1 MAFSKCSRKKPASG
15 NLFVSVLNCSHFFS
29 YPDCSSYRFE
39 KYQDLPT
46 RGAHAV
52 EHFTINGSLFLAFAN
67 FESRPAEKYNTDS
80 FIYKFNDLTGKFFLY
95 QTIGTHGGHDV
106 EYFTISG
113 EHYLAVANVQNE
125 TTYRLNSVIYL
136 WNGTLFVA
144 FQNLA
149 TKGGASFTFFTIAKE
164 AFLAVSNLHDGD
176 TQSLNSVIY
185 KWKNNLFEKFQ
196 EIATEGCSASAAFVI
211 NNKSYIAFANEI
223 RSASSVVYKRA
234 GMHFVKLQNLQKH
247 RTMDVKSFYINC
259 DVFLAIASQPES
271 YINKWNGSQFVQF
284 KTILTSEAWAL
295 HPFVMCG
302 QTFLGVADPY
312 RTKTVLYRFSAP
324 GQFTKYQE
332 LSTFGAIDMT
342 SFEYKGHTYLAIA
355 NSGNINQRNIKST
368 VFKWV

>member
-1 MAFSKCSRKKPASG
+1 MFS
-15 NLFVSVLNCSHFFS
+15 FS
-29 YPDCSSYRFE
+29 YPDCSSYYFK

-52 EHFTINGSLFLAFAN
+52 EHFTIDGSLFLAFAN
-67 FESRPAEKYNTDS
+67 YESDTAENYNTDS

-106 EYFTISG
+106 EYFSISG
-113 EHYLAVANVQNE
+113 KHYLAVTN
-125 TTYRLNSVIYL
+125 TYNGTSSRLNSVIYL
-136 WNGTLFVA
+136 WNGTLFFA
-144 FQNLA
+144 FQNIA
-149 TKGGASFTFFTIAKE
+149 TKVGVSFNFFTIAKE
-164 AFLAVSNLHDGD
+164 PFLTVSNYGD
-176 TQSLNSVIY
+176 VPQKANSTIY
-185 KWKNNLFEKFQ
+185 KWKNNMFEKFQ
-196 EIATEGCSASAAFVI
+196 EIATKGCLASAAFVI
-211 NNKSYIAFANEI
+211 NNESYIAFANAVT
-223 RSASSVVYKRA
+223 SASSVVYKRA

-247 RTMDVKSFYINC
+247 IAMDIKSFYIND

-284 KTILTSEAWAL
+284 KTILTSGAWAL

-312 RTKTVLYRFSAP
+312 RTKTVLYRFSAL

-332 LSTFGAIDMT
+332 LSTFRAMDMT

>member
-1 MAFSKCSRKKPASG
+1 MNFMFS
-15 NLFVSVLNCSHFFS
+15 FS
-29 YPDCSSYRFE
+29 FPDCSSYYFE

-67 FESRPAEKYNTDS
+67 YKSDPAQKYNTDS

-113 EHYLAVANVQNE
+113 EHYLAVANVYNGI
-125 TTYRLNSVIYL
+125 THRLNSVIYL
-136 WNGTLFVA
+136 WNGTLFVS
-144 FQNLA
+144 FQNVA
-149 TKGGASFTFFTIAKE
+149 TIRGASFNFFTIEKE
-164 AFLAVSNLHDGD
+164 PFLAVSNRNA
-176 TQSLNSVIY
+176 NSVIY
-185 KWKNNLFEKFQ
+185 KWKNNMFEKFQ
-196 EIATEGCSASAAFVI
+196 EIAITRCRASAAFVI
-211 NNKSYIAFANEI
+211 NNESYIAFANEF

-247 RTMDVKSFYINC
+247 IAMDIKSFYIND
-259 DVFLAIASQPES
+259 DVFLAIASRPES

-284 KTILTSEAWAL
+284 KTIHTSGARTL

-302 QTFLGVADPY
+302 QTFLGVADQL
-312 RTKTVLYRFSAP
+312 RTKTVLYRFSAS

-342 SFEYKGHTYLAIA
+342 SFEYKGHTYLVIA
-355 NSGNINQRNIKST
+355 NSGNSNQRNIKST
-368 VFKWV
+368 MYKLI

>member
-1 MAFSKCSRKKPASG
+1 MNFTFS
-15 NLFVSVLNCSHFFS
+15 FS
-29 YPDCSSYRFE
+29 YPDCSSYYFK

-46 RGAHAV
+46 RGAVAV

-67 FESRPAEKYNTDS
+67 YKSDTAEKYNTDS

-95 QTIGTHGGHDV
+95 QTIGTHGGHDL

-113 EHYLAVANVQNE
+113 EHYLAVANLNDG
-125 TTYRLNSVIYL
+125 TTSRLNSVIYL

-149 TKGGASFTFFTIAKE
+149 TKGGASFNFFTIAKE
-164 AFLAVSNLHDGD
+164 PFLTVSNLHDD
-176 TQSLNSVIY
+176 VTRSINSTIY
-185 KWKNNLFEKFQ
+185 KWKNNMFEKFQ
-196 EIATEGCSASAAFVI
+196 EIATEGCRASAAFVI
-211 NNKSYIAFANEI
+211 NNESYIAFANEV

-247 RTMDVKSFYINC
+247 RAMDIKSFYINY
-259 DVFLAIASQPES
+259 DVFLAIASQPVS

-284 KTILTSEAWAL
+284 KTILTSGARAL

-302 QTFLGVADPY
+302 QTFLGVADRY
-312 RTKTVLYRFSAP
+312 RAKTVLCRFSAP
-324 GQFTKYQE
+324 GQLTKYQE
-332 LSTFGAIDMT
+332 LSTFEAIDMT

-355 NSGNINQRNIKST
+355 NYGNNERNIEST
-368 VFKWV
+368 VYKWI

>member
-1 MAFSKCSRKKPASG
+1 MLS
-15 NLFVSVLNCSHFFS
+15 FS
-29 YPDCSSYRFE
+29 YPGCSSNHIE

-46 RGAHAV
+46 RGAAAV

-67 FESRPAEKYNTDS
+67 YFSDTAERYNTDS

-95 QTIGTHGGHDV
+95 QTIATNAGHDV

-113 EHYLAVANVQNE
+113 EHYLAVANAYNG
-125 TTYRLNSVIYL
+125 TTRRINSVIYL

-144 FQNLA
+144 FQNFA
-149 TKGGASFTFFTIAKE
+149 TKG
-164 AFLAVSNLHDGD
+164 AVSFHFFKIAHEPFLTVSNHKDD
-176 TQSLNSVIY
+176 VRYSINSTIY
-185 KWKNNLFEKFQ
+185 KWKNNMFEKFQ
-196 EIATEGCSASAAFVI
+196 EIATEGCRASAAFVI

-223 RSASSVVYKRA
+223 GSASSVVYKRA

-247 RTMDVKSFYINC
+247 RAMDIKSFYIND
-259 DVFLAIASQPES
+259 DVFLAIASQPVS
-271 YINKWNGSQFVQF
+271 YINKWSGRWFVQF
-284 KTILTSEAWAL
+284 KTIPTSGARAL

-302 QTFLGVADPY
+302 QTFLGVADQY

-355 NSGNINQRNIKST
+355 NYGNNQRNIEST
-368 VFKWV
+368 VYKWI

>member
-1 MAFSKCSRKKPASG
+1 MLS
-15 NLFVSVLNCSHFFS
+15 FS
-29 YPDCSSYRFE
+29 YPGCSSNHIE

-46 RGAHAV
+46 RGAAAV

-67 FESRPAEKYNTDS
+67 YESDTAERYNTDS

-95 QTIGTHGGHDV
+95 QTIATNAVADV

-113 EHYLAVANVQNE
+113 EHYLAVANAHNG
-125 TTYRLNSVIYL
+125 TTWRINSVIYL

-144 FQNLA
+144 FQNFA
-149 TKGGASFTFFTIAKE
+149 TKGAISFHFFKIANE
-164 AFLAVSNLHDGD
+164 PFLTVSNTRDD
-176 TQSLNSVIY
+176 VTYSINSTIY
-185 KWKNNLFEKFQ
+185 KWKNNMFEKFQ
-196 EIATEGCSASAAFVI
+196 EIATEGCRASAAFVI

-223 RSASSVVYKRA
+223 ESASSVVYKRA

-247 RTMDVKSFYINC
+247 RAMDIKSFYIND
-259 DVFLAIASQPES
+259 DVFLAIASQPVS
-271 YINKWNGSQFVQF
+271 YINKWSGRWFVQF
-284 KTILTSEAWAL
+284 QTIPYTSGARAL

-302 QTFLGVADPY
+302 QTFLSVADEY

-355 NSGNINQRNIKST
+355 NFGRSQRNIEST
-368 VFKWV
+368 VYKWI

>member
-1 MAFSKCSRKKPASG
+1 M
-15 NLFVSVLNCSHFFS
+15 
-29 YPDCSSYRFE
+29 
-39 KYQDLPT
+39 
-46 RGAHAV
+46 

-67 FESRPAEKYNTDS
+67 YDSDTAERYNTDS

-95 QTIGTHGGHDV
+95 QTIATNAGHDV

-113 EHYLAVANVQNE
+113 EHYLAVANAYNG
-125 TTYRLNSVIYL
+125 TTRRINSVIYL
-136 WNGTLFVA
+136 WNGTLFVT
-144 FQNLA
+144 FQNFA
-149 TKGGASFTFFTIAKE
+149 TKG
-164 AFLAVSNLHDGD
+164 AVSFHFFKIAHEPFLTVSNHKNDVRYSI
-176 TQSLNSVIY
+176 TSTIY
-185 KWKNNLFEKFQ
+185 KWKNNMFEKFQ
-196 EIATEGCSASAAFVI
+196 EIATEGCRASAAFVI
-211 NNKSYIAFANEI
+211 NNESYIAFANEV

-247 RTMDVKSFYINC
+247 IAMDIKSFYIND

-284 KTILTSEAWAL
+284 QTIPYTSGARAL

-302 QTFLGVADPY
+302 QTFLGVADQH
-312 RTKTVLYRFSAP
+312 RTKTVLYRFSAS

-355 NSGNINQRNIKST
+355 NYGNNERNIEST
-368 VFKWV
+368 VYKWI

>member
-1 MAFSKCSRKKPASG
+1 M
-15 NLFVSVLNCSHFFS
+15 
-29 YPDCSSYRFE
+29 
-39 KYQDLPT
+39 
-46 RGAHAV
+46 

-67 FESRPAEKYNTDS
+67 YKSDTAEKYNTDS

-113 EHYLAVANVQNE
+113 KHYLAVANVDNG
-125 TTYRLNSVIYL
+125 TTNRLNSVIYL
-136 WNGTLFVA
+136 WNGTLFFA
-144 FQNLA
+144 FQNIA
-149 TKGGASFTFFTIAKE
+149 TTGAASCNFFTIAKE
-164 AFLAVSNLHDGD
+164 LFLTVCNLYGDVS
-176 TQSLNSVIY
+176 QKANSTIY
-185 KWKNNLFEKFQ
+185 KWKNNMFEKFQ
-196 EIATEGCSASAAFVI
+196 EIATEGCRASAAFVI

-223 RSASSVVYKRA
+223 GSASSVVYKRA

-247 RTMDVKSFYINC
+247 RAMDIKPFYINNN
-259 DVFLAIASQPES
+259 VFLAIASQPES

-284 KTILTSEAWAL
+284 QTIPYTSGARAL

-302 QTFLGVADPY
+302 QTFLGVADQY

-355 NSGNINQRNIKST
+355 NSRNINQMNINST
-368 VFKWV
+368 VFKWI

>member
-1 MAFSKCSRKKPASG
+1 MFS
-15 NLFVSVLNCSHFFS
+15 FS
-29 YPDCSSYRFE
+29 YPDCSSYYFE
-39 KYQDLPT
+39 KYQDLPA
-46 RGAHAV
+46 RGDNAAV
-52 EHFTINGSLFLAFAN
+52 EHFNINGSLFLAVAN
-67 FESRPAEKYNTDS
+67 YKSDTAEKYNTDS
-80 FIYKFNDLTGKFFLY
+80 FIFKFNDLTGKFFLY

-113 EHYLAVANVQNE
+113 KHYLAVANVYNGN
-125 TTYRLNSVIYL
+125 TYRINSVIYL
-136 WNGTLFVA
+136 WNGTFFFA
-144 FQNLA
+144 FQSIA
-149 TKGGASFTFFTIAKE
+149 TKGGVSFNFFTIAKE
-164 AFLAVSNLHDGD
+164 PFLTVSNLYDA
-176 TQSLNSVIY
+176 NSIIY
-185 KWKNNLFEKFQ
+185 KWKNNMFEKFQ
-196 EIATEGCSASAAFVI
+196 EIATEGCRASAAFVI
-211 NNKSYIAFANEI
+211 NNESYIAFANEV

-247 RTMDVKSFYINC
+247 RAMDIKSFYIND

-284 KTILTSEAWAL
+284 QTIPYTSGARAL

-302 QTFLGVADPY
+302 QTFLGVADQL

-355 NSGNINQRNIKST
+355 NYGNNQRNIEST
-368 VFKWV
+368 VYKWI

>member
-1 MAFSKCSRKKPASG
+1 M
-15 NLFVSVLNCSHFFS
+15 
-29 YPDCSSYRFE
+29 
-39 KYQDLPT
+39 
-46 RGAHAV
+46 

-67 FESRPAEKYNTDS
+67 YKSDTAEKYNTDS

-113 EHYLAVANVQNE
+113 EHYLAVANVDNG
-125 TTYRLNSVIYL
+125 TTTRLNSVIYL
-136 WNGTLFVA
+136 WNGTLFVS
-144 FQNLA
+144 FQNVA
-149 TKGGASFTFFTIAKE
+149 TIRGASFNFFTIEKE
-164 AFLAVSNLHDGD
+164 PFLAVSNINA
-176 TQSLNSVIY
+176 NSVIY
-185 KWKNNLFEKFQ
+185 KWKNNMFEKFQ
-196 EIATEGCSASAAFVI
+196 EIAITRCRASAAFVI
-211 NNKSYIAFANEI
+211 NNESYIAFANDV

-247 RTMDVKSFYINC
+247 IAMDIKSFYIND

-284 KTILTSEAWAL
+284 KTIHTSGARAL

-302 QTFLGVADPY
+302 QTFLGVADQL
-312 RTKTVLYRFSAP
+312 RTKTVLYRFSAS

-342 SFEYKGHTYLAIA
+342 SFEYKGHTYLVIA
-355 NSGNINQRNIKST
+355 NSGNSNQKNIKST
-368 VFKWV
+368 MYKLI

>member
-52 EHFTINGSLFLAFAN
+52 EHFNINGSLFLAFAN
-67 FESRPAEKYNTDS
+67 YKSDTAENYDTDS

-106 EYFTISG
+106 KYFTISG
-113 EHYLAVANVQNE
+113 EHYLGFANVENR
-125 TTYRLNSVIYL
+125 TTYILNSVIYL

-164 AFLAVSNLHDGD
+164 AFLAVSNLYDGD

-185 KWKNNLFEKFQ
+185 KWKNNMFEKFQ
-196 EIATEGCSASAAFVI
+196 EIATEGCRASAAFVI

-223 RSASSVVYKRA
+223 GSASSVVYKRA

-247 RTMDVKSFYINC
+247 RAMDIKSFYIND
-259 DVFLAIASQPES
+259 DVFLAIASQPVS
-271 YINKWNGSQFVQF
+271 YINKWSGRWFVQF
-284 KTILTSEAWAL
+284 KTILTSGARAL
-295 HPFVMCG
+295 HPFVMGG
-302 QTFLGVADPY
+302 QTFLGVADQY

>member
-1 MAFSKCSRKKPASG
+1 MNFMFS
-15 NLFVSVLNCSHFFS
+15 FS
-29 YPDCSSYRFE
+29 FPDCSSRYFE

-52 EHFTINGSLFLAFAN
+52 EHFTIDGSLFLAFAN
-67 FESRPAEKYNTDS
+67 YESDTAENYNTDS
-80 FIYKFNDLTGKFFLY
+80 FIYKFNDLTGKFFVY

-113 EHYLAVANVQNE
+113 EHYLAVANVYNGI
-125 TTYRLNSVIYL
+125 TYTLSSVIYL
-136 WNGTLFVA
+136 WNGTLFVS
-144 FQNLA
+144 FQNV
-149 TKGGASFTFFTIAKE
+149 TTIRGASFNFFTIEKE
-164 AFLAVSNLHDGD
+164 PFLAVSNINA
-176 TQSLNSVIY
+176 NSVIY
-185 KWKNNLFEKFQ
+185 KWKNNTFEKFQ
-196 EIATEGCSASAAFVI
+196 EIATQTCRASAAFVI
-211 NNKSYIAFANEI
+211 NNESYIAFANDV
-223 RSASSVVYKRA
+223 RLASSVVYKRA

-247 RTMDVKSFYINC
+247 IAMDIKSFYIND

-284 KTILTSEAWAL
+284 QTIPYTSGARAL

-302 QTFLGVADPY
+302 QTFLSVADEY

>member
-1 MAFSKCSRKKPASG
+1 MNLMFS
-15 NLFVSVLNCSHFFS
+15 FS
-29 YPDCSSYRFE
+29 FPDCSSRYFE

-46 RGAHAV
+46 RGAHSV
-52 EHFTINGSLFLAFAN
+52 EHFTIAGSLFLAFAN
-67 FESRPAEKYNTDS
+67 YESDTAEKYNTDS

-113 EHYLAVANVQNE
+113 EHYLAVANVYNGI
-125 TTYRLNSVIYL
+125 THRLNSVIYL
-136 WNGTLFVA
+136 WNGTLFVF
-144 FQNLA
+144 FQNVA
-149 TKGGASFTFFTIAKE
+149 TITGASFNFFTIEKE
-164 AFLAVSNLHDGD
+164 PFLAVSNIHA
-176 TQSLNSVIY
+176 NSVIY
-185 KWKNNLFEKFQ
+185 KWKNNMFEKFQ
-196 EIATEGCSASAAFVI
+196 EIATEGCRASAAFVI
-211 NNKSYIAFANEI
+211 NNESYIAFANEV

-234 GMHFVKLQNLQKH
+234 GMHFVKLQNLQKD
-247 RTMDVKSFYINC
+247 RAMDIKSFYIND

-284 KTILTSEAWAL
+284 QTIPYTSGARAL

-302 QTFLGVADPY
+302 QTFLGVADQY

-355 NSGNINQRNIKST
+355 NYGNNERNIEST
-368 VFKWV
+368 VYKWI

>member
-1 MAFSKCSRKKPASG
+1 MNLMFS
-15 NLFVSVLNCSHFFS
+15 FS
-29 YPDCSSYRFE
+29 FPDCSSRYFE

-46 RGAHAV
+46 RGAHSV
-52 EHFTINGSLFLAFAN
+52 EHFTIAGSLFLAFAN
-67 FESRPAEKYNTDS
+67 YESDTAEKYNTDS

-113 EHYLAVANVQNE
+113 EHYLAVANVDNGS
-125 TTYRLNSVIYL
+125 TYRLNSVIYL

-149 TKGGASFTFFTIAKE
+149 TKGGASFNFFTMAKE
-164 AFLAVSNLHDGD
+164 PFLTVCNLYDD
-176 TQSLNSVIY
+176 VTTSINSTIY
-185 KWKNNLFEKFQ
+185 KWKNNMFEKFQ
-196 EIATEGCSASAAFVI
+196 EIATEGCRASAAFVI
-211 NNKSYIAFANEI
+211 NNESYIAFANDV

-234 GMHFVKLQNLQKH
+234 GIHFVKLQNLQKH
-247 RTMDVKSFYINC
+247 RAMDIKSFYIND
-259 DVFLAIASQPES
+259 DVFLATASQPES
-271 YINKWNGSQFVQF
+271 YINKWSGRWFVQF
-284 KTILTSEAWAL
+284 KTIHTSGARAL

-302 QTFLGVADPY
+302 QTFLGVADEL
-312 RTKTVLYRFSAP
+312 RTKTVLYRLSAL

-355 NSGNINQRNIKST
+355 NSRNINQRNIKST

>member
-1 MAFSKCSRKKPASG
+1 MNFCGVGISSTHEFIFS
-15 NLFVSVLNCSHFFS
+15 FS
-29 YPDCSSYRFE
+29 YPDCSSYYFK

-67 FESRPAEKYNTDS
+67 YESDTAEKYNTDS

-106 EYFTISG
+106 EYFSISG
-113 EHYLAVANVQNE
+113 KHYLALANVYNGH
-125 TTYRLNSVIYL
+125 TNRINSIIYL
-136 WNGTLFVA
+136 WNGTSFFA
-144 FQNLA
+144 FQNIA
-149 TKGGASFTFFTIAKE
+149 TNDGASFNFFTIAKE
-164 AFLAVSNLHDGD
+164 PFLTVSNYGD
-176 TQSLNSVIY
+176 VTQSSNSTIY
-185 KWKNNLFEKFQ
+185 KWKNNMFEKFQ
-196 EIATEGCSASAAFVI
+196 EIATEGCRASAAFVI
-211 NNKSYIAFANEI
+211 NNESYIAFANEV

-247 RTMDVKSFYINC
+247 IAMDIKSFYIND
-259 DVFLAIASQPES
+259 DVFLAIASQPAS
-271 YINKWNGSQFVQF
+271 YINKWSESQFVQF
-284 KTILTSEAWAL
+284 KTILTSGARAL

-302 QTFLGVADPY
+302 QTFLGVADEF
-312 RTKTVLYRFSAP
+312 RRKTVLYRFSAL

-355 NSGNINQRNIKST
+355 NYGNINQRNIKST